1 MRLVDQEGNE
11 VTSKKNEE
19 ANNLEQELSKQ
30 VEKLLEPTLNR
41 IKLSGSQIPQE
52 QLMQLFSMAHSMLFN
67 RMVYNLA
74 IKMGYKNIDDLI
86 SENDVEEMQTN
97 LQNQIQMASQ
107 DEEQQGGNEQQGSGP
122 EGFDPKGQS

>member
-19 ANNLEQELSKQ
+19 ANNLEQELSQK

-41 IKLSGSQIPQE
+41 IKLSGSQLPQE

-74 IKMGYKNIDDLI
+74 LKMGYKNIDDLI

-97 LQNQIQMASQ
+97 LQNQIQMTSQ
-107 DEEQQGGNEQQGSGP
+107 DEQQQGGEQEGSGP
-122 EGFDPKGQS
+122 QGQS

>member
-19 ANNLEQELSKQ
+19 ANNLEQELSQK

-41 IKLSGSQIPQE
+41 IKLSGSQLPQE

-74 IKMGYKNIDDLI
+74 LKMGYKNIDDLI

-97 LQNQIQMASQ
+97 LQNQIQMANQ
-107 DEEQQGGNEQQGSGP
+107 DDQQGGEQEGSGP
-122 EGFDPKGQS
+122 QDQS

>member
-74 IKMGYKNIDDLI
+74 IKMGYNNIEDLI

-97 LQNQIQMASQ
+97 LQNQIQMSNQ
-107 DEEQQGGNEQQGSGP
+107 EDEQQGEGGEQGSGP

>member
-19 ANNLEQELSKQ
+19 ANNLEQELSQK

-41 IKLSGSQIPQE
+41 IKLSGSQLPQE

-74 IKMGYKNIDDLI
+74 LKMGYKNIDDLI

-97 LQNQIQMASQ
+97 LQNQIQMANQ
-107 DEEQQGGNEQQGSGP
+107 DEQQQGGEQDDSGP
-122 EGFDPKGQS
+122 QG